1 MRGVGIAGIIALI
14 VAPAITL
21 AASPPKSPR
30 KPVAGTWATD
40 ARSEEVST
48 NFVVAKNRTT
58 VTSLT
63 IGVTSTDINPG
74 CPTGSV
80 TVPGP
85 LELKLYKFPGT
96 RPFWAFGKVEHKKK
110 GQDAFKEAP
119 VRDATLDGQ
128 PIKGA
133 KLTLEFDKFKRG
145 GVYVETAAGG
155 FDFSAKCQANLG
167 EVESPST

>member
-1 MRGVGIAGIIALI
+1 MRGVGIAGFIALI
-14 VAPAITL
+14 AVPAVAL
-21 AASPPKSPR
+21 AAGPP
-30 KPVAGTWATD
+30 KPVAGAWATTV
-40 ARSEEVST
+40 RSEEVPT
-48 NFVVAKNRTT
+48 NFVVARNRTT

-119 VRDATLDGQ
+119 VRGATLDGQ